1 MWNWRGKPTKV
12 SNFVFVT
19 SSLSL
24 IFQEKNVPFWNKGT
38 HSDKCWNLPSVPGSA
53 PLGDCHTHQQLIIP
67 GVSWTCFAGYQ
78 GVRGEEGLLPQLGLS
93 VAATI
98 THFGADSTRKE
109 CSLDQVP

>member
-1 MWNWRGKPTKV
+1 M
-12 SNFVFVT
+12 
-19 SSLSL
+19 
-24 IFQEKNVPFWNKGT
+24 
-38 HSDKCWNLPSVPGSA
+38 PGSA